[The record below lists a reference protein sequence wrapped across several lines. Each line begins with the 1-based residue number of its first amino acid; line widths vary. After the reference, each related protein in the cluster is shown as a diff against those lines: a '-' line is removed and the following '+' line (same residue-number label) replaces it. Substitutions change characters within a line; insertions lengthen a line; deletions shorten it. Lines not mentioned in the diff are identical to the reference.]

1 MLTNL
6 SEGTKVSPLTSNTSK
21 QGLNIL
27 KYLKCIFLSNDPL
40 LTVKIQYICKT
51 KKRTNEFFL
60 MKTGISTANFVS

>member
-6 SEGTKVSPLTSNTSK
+6 SESTKVSPLTSNTSK

-40 LTVKIQYICKT
+40 LTVKILYIYLQN
-51 KKRTNEFFL
+51 KKENQ
-60 MKTGISTANFVS
+60 